1 MTKPE
6 SHYKQYLARKRQ
18 KQQTSNSLPARRRE
32 PMAWQM
38 QWITHAPI
46 HECLVPASLFEQG
59 LGNLVFSRALPDGHI
74 AISVFLLDM
83 FCLGVKNAFFTI
95 ATKAEYRARLTRIAT
110 SQELQPLDPS
120 SFRKLVEGGVA
131 YARELGFHPHA
142 DYSMACQIF
151 GNIDAAACKTNF
163 EYGHEGR
170 PLYIS
175 GPHESAARV
184 QAILD
189 QLERHLGPDNF
200 HFLVA
205 ADGPGVMT

>member
-6 SHYKQYLARKRQ
+6 SHYKEYLARKRQ
-18 KQQTSNSLPARRRE
+18 KQQTSKSLPVYRRE

-38 QWITHAPI
+38 RWITHAPI

-74 AISVFLLDM
+74 AISVFLLDT
-83 FCLGVKNAFFTI
+83 FCLGAKNAFFTI
-95 ATKAEYRARLTRIAT
+95 GTKAEYEAHRNHCVT
-110 SQELQPLDPS
+110 SQGLQPIDPAC
-120 SFRKLVEGGVA
+120 FRKLVEGGVA
-131 YARELGFHPHA
+131 YARELGFHPHT

-151 GNIDAAACKTNF
+151 GDVDAAACKTDF

-175 GPHESAARV
+175 GPHESAAQV
-184 QAILD
+184 QAILH
-189 QLERHLGPDNF
+189 QLERQLGPDNF

-205 ADGPGVMT
+205 AHDPGVMT